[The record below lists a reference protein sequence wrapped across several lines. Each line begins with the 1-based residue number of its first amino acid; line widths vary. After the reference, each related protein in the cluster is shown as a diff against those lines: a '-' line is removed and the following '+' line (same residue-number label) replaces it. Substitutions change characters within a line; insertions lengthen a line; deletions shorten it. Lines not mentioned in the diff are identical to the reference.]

1 MKLARF
7 VCLAA
12 LVLPALALPAPAR
25 ADDALRATVLELLS
39 GYESGPTA
47 ESLRALGPDVGSE
60 LYTLA
65 TDASV
70 PSTRRV
76 RAVYALGWFPTD
88 TTRAWLR
95 TTLADRGAES
105 QVRRSAGWA
114 LANGWGE
121 AALPELST
129 ALTDPDDQ
137 LRAQVV
143 RAIAKVGTVPAL
155 DALRARQAVETEPMV
170 ARTLTDALAGK

>member
-1 MKLARF
+1 MKLTRLA
-7 VCLAA
+7 CLVALTAA
-12 LVLPALALPAPAR
+12 ALALPTPVR
-25 ADDALRATVLELLS
+25 ADDALRAGVLDLLS

-47 ESLRALGPDVGSE
+47 ESLRALGPDVGAE
-60 LYTLA
+60 LYALA
-65 TDASV
+65 TDPAV
-70 PSTRRV
+70 PSTRRI
-76 RAVYALGWFPTD
+76 RAVYALGWFQTA

-95 TTLADRGAES
+95 TTLADRAAES

-121 AALPELST
+121 AALPELT
-129 ALTDPDDQ
+129 VALTDPDDQ

-143 RAIAKVGTVPAL
+143 RAIAKVGTAPAL
-155 DALRARQAVETEPMV
+155 DALRARQLAESEPMV